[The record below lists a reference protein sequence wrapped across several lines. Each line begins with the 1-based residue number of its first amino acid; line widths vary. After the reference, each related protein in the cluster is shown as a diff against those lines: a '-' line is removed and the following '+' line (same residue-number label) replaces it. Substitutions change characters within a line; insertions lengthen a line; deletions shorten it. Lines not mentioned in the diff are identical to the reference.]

1 MESVMT
7 DIAFH
12 RPSGR
17 DTIVGGLWRFAAR
30 IARAIDRTLFAHRVR
45 YDLGELSDRL
55 RRDVGLTR
63 G

>member
-12 RPSGR
+12 RTFARGSIATR
-17 DTIVGGLWRFAAR
+17 LLRFAAR

-55 RRDVGLTR
+55 RRDVGLTH